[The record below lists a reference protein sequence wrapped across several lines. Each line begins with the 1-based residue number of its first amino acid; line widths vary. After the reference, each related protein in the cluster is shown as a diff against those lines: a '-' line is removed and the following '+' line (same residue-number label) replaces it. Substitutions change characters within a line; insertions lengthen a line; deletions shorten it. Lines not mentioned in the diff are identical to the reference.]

1 MFLKP
6 FSEQW
11 QSPFFSTVYAEK
23 EQVMLLFELS
33 NTIKKAITYVI
44 AFYIQVSEDY
54 LYLRF
59 LAASDFFLRLTLGF
73 S

>member
-23 EQVMLLFELS
+23 EQVMRNKLS